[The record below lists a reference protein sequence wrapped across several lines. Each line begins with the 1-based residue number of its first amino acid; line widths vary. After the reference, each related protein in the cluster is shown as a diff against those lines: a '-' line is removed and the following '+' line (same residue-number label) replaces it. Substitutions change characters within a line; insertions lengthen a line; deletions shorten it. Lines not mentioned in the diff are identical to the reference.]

1 MDNENHNRKVSNK
14 AKDKVQNYKEIM
26 KVISMVNVD
35 EEISNMLDAF
45 YVNDQPEYKFIGE
58 TIIKDKKQSTTFAAS
73 TENSNS
79 KIADLA

>member
-1 MDNENHNRKVSNK
+1 
-14 AKDKVQNYKEIM
+14 
-26 KVISMVNVD
+26 MVNVD